1 MGRSILPIRAER
13 GNRAPCHT
21 PAVRPDVIAIGD
33 LMLDVA
39 VDAEELARGGDV
51 HGEVVI
57 RPGGSATNAAVWAAT
72 EGARVRLHGR
82 VGDDLAGR
90 LLREAVEERGVEA
103 ALAVDPEA
111 RTGAV
116 MVAREAWERSMV
128 ADRGANAR
136 LAPEDLPD
144 RVEAGAV
151 LVSGYLLF
159 HPGSEAAARAAL
171 ERARADHVAVDAAS
185 WPLLRDMGPG
195 RFLDAVGSA
204 TMLLANGKEVET
216 LAGPDPEAAAE
227 RMAERFAVVAVK
239 LGAEGAVV
247 ATTEGVERFP
257 VEPVEEDDPTGA
269 GDAFDGVLLAALAL
283 GASLDDA
290 IRRACAAGALVAA
303 SPSSWPEGR

>member
-1 MGRSILPIRAER
+1 M
-13 GNRAPCHT
+13 
-21 PAVRPDVIAIGD
+21 RPDVIAVGD
-33 LMLDVA
+33 VMLDVA
-39 VDAEELARGGDV
+39 VDAQELARGGDV
-51 HGEVVI
+51 HGDVVV

-82 VGDDLAGR
+82 VGEDLAGR
-90 LLREAVEERGVEA
+90 LLREAVEERGVET

-144 RVEAGAV
+144 PVEAGAV

-159 HPGSEAAARAAL
+159 HPGSEPAARAAL
-171 ERARADHVAVDAAS
+171 ERARAEHVAVDAAS

-195 RFLDAVGSA
+195 TFLEAVAPA
-204 TMLLANGKEVET
+204 TMLLANGREAET
-216 LAGPDPEAAAE
+216 LGGPDPAAAAE
-227 RMAERFAVVAVK
+227 RLAERFAIVAVK
-239 LGAEGAVV
+239 LGAEGVVV
-247 ATTEGVERFP
+247 ATADGVERIP

-283 GASLDDA
+283 GASLDEA

-303 SPSSWPEGR
+303 SPSSWPEGP

>member
-1 MGRSILPIRAER
+1 
-13 GNRAPCHT
+13 
-21 PAVRPDVIAIGD
+21 
-33 LMLDVA
+33 
-39 VDAEELARGGDV
+39 
-51 HGEVVI
+51 
-57 RPGGSATNAAVWAAT
+57 
-72 EGARVRLHGR
+72 
-82 VGDDLAGR
+82 
-90 LLREAVEERGVEA
+90 VEA
-103 ALAVDPEA
+103 ALVVDPEA

-144 RVEAGAV
+144 PIEAGAV

-171 ERARADHVAVDAAS
+171 ERARAEHVAVDAAS
-185 WPLLRDMGPG
+185 WPLLRDIGPG
-195 RFLDAVGSA
+195 KFLDAVGPA
-204 TMLLANGKEVET
+204 TMLLANGREAET
-216 LAGPDPEAAAE
+216 LAGPDPAAAAE
-227 RMAERFAVVAVK
+227 RLAERFAIVAVK

-247 ATTEGVERFP
+247 ATADGVERFP

-283 GASLDDA
+283 GAPLEDA

-303 SPSSWPEGR
+303 SPSSWPKGP